1 MGHRRLRRLGADLLA
16 GVAVS
21 RSRIDLDYTNTG
33 DGDYESDLTSVHP
46 YLGWTAGRL
55 DLWATAGYGVW
66 APTCWPGWRCP
77 GAGSIWTTPTP
88 ATAIMSRDLT
98 SVHPY
103 LKLDRRAAGFVGHR
117 RLRRLGAGMRYANP
131 VTGLTLEGKVRT
143 LAGREYYEEW
153 GIQSLISLDADADG
167 QGLSMSLKPGYGDT
181 ASEVQRIWGQGV
193 LDYADKDADRTYGMR
208 LDTRIGYGFGFTLR
222 DRHGVLTPYGELTL
236 GATDSYRMGLNWKAG
251 SRFDLTLLGERR
263 EHSIDPAEHTLLL
276 KGEVRF

>member
-1 MGHRRLRRLGADLLA
+1 M
-16 GVAVS
+16 S
-21 RSRIDLDYTNTG
+21 RSQIDLDYTNTG

-55 DLWATAGYGVW
+55 DLWATVGYGEGDLEITDDVQRRL
-66 APTCWPGWRCP
+66 TSDSETG
-77 GAGSIWTTPTP
+77 
-88 ATAIMSRDLT
+88 RDLN
-98 SVHPY
+98 
-103 LKLDRRAAGFVGHR
+103 
-117 RLRRLGAGMRYANP
+117 LGAGVRCANP

-143 LAGREYYEEW
+143 LVGRADYEEW
-153 GIQSLISLDADADG
+153 GIQGLISLDAGADG

-222 DRHGVLTPYGELTL
+222 DRHGVLMPYGELTL

-263 EHSIDPAEHTLLL
+263 EHSSDPAEHAILL